1 MGWIRICTGGI
12 MAKSKIEEYGY
23 CSKTGVCFNP
33 FGVKPE
39 WVQRLAKKIRQGITI
54 EQAEEALF

>member
-1 MGWIRICTGGI
+1 

-39 WVQRLAKKIRQGITI
+39 WAQRLAKKIRHGITI